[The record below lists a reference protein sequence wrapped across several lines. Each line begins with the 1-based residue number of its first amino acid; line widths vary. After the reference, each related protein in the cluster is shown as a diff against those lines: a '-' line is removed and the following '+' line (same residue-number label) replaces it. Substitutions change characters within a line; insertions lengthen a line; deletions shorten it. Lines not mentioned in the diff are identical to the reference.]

1 MTSTAK
7 NSDQSS
13 AKAPYSTPS
22 QSPEKPYFLGVDVG
36 GTNIKIGL
44 LDNFGKTLA
53 FESIETPGEGGAV
66 GAIDRAARTCRVLAE
81 RASVAWS
88 EVARAGLG
96 TPGPMSLEEGLLL
109 NPSNLP
115 DWHNF
120 RVVEALSSA
129 LDKPVSFINDAN
141 AAALGE
147 SWIGAGVGQRGLALF
162 TLGTGVGGGL
172 IADGQLISGVN
183 SFGGELGHLVVD
195 SRPDARL
202 CVWGGGRGQLEAYAS
217 ASAVAAQAMLGVRA
231 GVETSLG
238 HCSSANG
245 QAGEN
250 ENKPNELTAFDVYQA
265 ALAGDTF
272 ALKLIDEA
280 AFYLGV
286 GVTSTVHM
294 IDPGLVL
301 LGGAMNFGGRNC
313 PIGRRFLQGVISQFE
328 QRTFANVFAGTR
340 IDYATLGGDAGYIG
354 AAAIARQEFLKS
366 V

>member
-7 NSDQSS
+7 TSASS
-13 AKAPYSTPS
+13 AYEPSANPS
-22 QSPEKPYFLGVDVG
+22 QKPYFLGVDVG
-36 GTNIKIGL
+36 GTNIKLGL
-44 LDNFGKTLA
+44 LDNLGKTLA
-53 FESIETPGEGGAV
+53 FESIDTPGDGGAA
-66 GAIDRAARTCRVLAE
+66 GAIERAARTCRLLAQQ
-81 RASVAWS
+81 AGIAWS
-88 EVARAGLG
+88 DVVRAGVG
-96 TPGPMSLEEGLLL
+96 TPGPMSLEEGKLL

-120 RVVEALSSA
+120 CVVKELSTA

-147 SWIGAGVGQRGLALF
+147 AWIGAGVGERGLAFF

-172 IADGQLISGVN
+172 ISEGQLISGVN
-183 SFGGELGHLVVD
+183 SFGSELGHMVVD

-217 ASAVAAQAMLGVRA
+217 ASAVAAQATLGVRA
-231 GVETSLG
+231 GVETSLSKADS
-238 HCSSANG
+238 HSTSCDDLPLSSD
-245 QAGEN
+245 
-250 ENKPNELTAFDVYQA
+250 LTALDVYRA
-265 ALAGDTF
+265 AVVGDAF

-286 GVTSTVHM
+286 GVTTTVHM

-313 PIGRRFLQGVISQFE
+313 PIGRRFLQGVIDQFQ
-328 QRTFANVFAGTR
+328 QRTFENVFAGTR
-340 IDYATLGGDAGYIG
+340 IDFATLGGDAGYIG
-354 AAAIARQEFLKS
+354 AAAIARQDFS
-366 V
+366 QPG